1 MSIVQLV
8 NLFATAVGLDYKTL
22 AANLQTAIDNTG
34 DLSLLTSA
42 DKSSVVNA
50 LNSIKSEIDA
60 IPGTDYAQIQ
70 TMIDSG
76 LAGLVNGAPDALN
89 TLNEIA
95 LALSEDQ
102 TALDGILQSLA
113 KRVRVD
119 APQAFT
125 EVEKAQGRENV
136 GAASAE
142 EVGDVPSADFVATYN
157 ASKTA

>member
-102 TALDGILQSLA
+102 AALDGILQSLA

>member
-22 AANLQTAIDNTG
+22 AANLQIAIDNTG

-125 EVEKAQGRENV
+125 EVEKAQGRANV

-142 EVGDVPSADFVATYN
+142 EVGDVPNADFVATYN